1 MQLLNL
7 KAFSKLFPT
16 LPMCKHGVRI
26 YAYHKNSIEPF
37 CFKHVKC
44 LDFRNIKTLLHC
56 FIVNTGF
63 FRRKYR
69 HQYYL
74 LCNKGEDNAGIIK
87 GWSQKTAKRFADFKD
102 FSLAINVTSFPS
114 EEV

>member
-26 YAYHKNSIEPF
+26 YAYHRNSIEPF

-44 LDFRNIKTLLHC
+44 LDFINIKTLLHC

-63 FRRKYR
+63 V
-69 HQYYL
+69 
-74 LCNKGEDNAGIIK
+74 GENIVTNTIYCAIK
-87 GWSQKTAKRFADFKD
+87 EKLMQE
-102 FSLAINVTSFPS
+102 L
-114 EEV
+114 